1 MSNKFDFFYQMYVDF
16 CLIISLLLHQSVRP
30 FPAERRV
37 SARTTLRSGGLKVG
51 NLETTWGWYGTSLGQ
66 LGTSLGLLGT
76 SLGPLG
82 TSLRLLE
89 TIFGLHRSKEEPV
102 HEPP

>member
-1 MSNKFDFFYQMYVDF
+1 MNVIQLEEVSNLYNSKMSNKFDFFYQMYVDF

-51 NLETTWGWYGTSLGQ
+51 NLETTWG
-66 LGTSLGLLGT
+66 
-76 SLGPLG
+76 
-82 TSLRLLE
+82 
-89 TIFGLHRSKEEPV
+89 
-102 HEPP
+102 